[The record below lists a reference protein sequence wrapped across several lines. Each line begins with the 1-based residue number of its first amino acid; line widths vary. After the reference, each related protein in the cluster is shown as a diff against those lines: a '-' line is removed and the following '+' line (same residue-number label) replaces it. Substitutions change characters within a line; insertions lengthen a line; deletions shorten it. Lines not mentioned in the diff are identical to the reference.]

1 MAAAGLNRLHFS
13 INADGTL
20 EGDVVPGGIRAV
32 SLDTDLML
40 PCVGQAA
47 IGLEIREDD
56 GRVAKITERLNHFNT
71 FTAVTAE
78 RAFLRG
84 MGGGCQSPVGAHA
97 VIEGTTIRMQAVSF
111 LNDTVQRT
119 EQSGA
124 LREPEALGQAVAEA
138 LRA

>member
-1 MAAAGLNRLHFS
+1 MC
-13 INADGTL
+13 
-20 EGDVVPGGIRAV
+20 IRD
-32 SLDTDLML
+32 S
-40 PCVGQAA
+40 
-47 IGLEIREDD
+47 
-56 GRVAKITERLNHFNT
+56 FNT
-71 FTAVTAE
+71 FAAVTAE

-111 LNDTVQRT
+111 LSDTVQRT

-124 LREPEALGQAVAEA
+124 LREPESLGQAVAEA